1 MSSRASKIDTKMIEL
16 ESMLTDLDAALV
28 VIYDGIEN
36 QISNMIVAREPK
48 TLIGALFESFNDPQ
62 RGKDMIDLFSSVFL
76 SYCKAN
82 PKFATQFIQ
91 TFNKVMYGID
101 IS

>member
-1 MSSRASKIDTKMIEL
+1 MSSRASKIDTKMVEL
-16 ESMLTDLDAALV
+16 EGMLTDMDAALV
-28 VIYDGIEN
+28 VIYDGVEN
-36 QISNMIVAREPK
+36 QISSMIISKDPK
-48 TLIGALFESFNDPQ
+48 VLIGALFESFNDPQ

-91 TFNKVMYGID
+91 MFNKVMYGID
-101 IS
+101 IN

>member
-1 MSSRASKIDTKMIEL
+1 MSSRASKIDAKMIEL
-16 ESMLTDLDAALV
+16 EGMLTDMDAALV
-28 VIYDGIEN
+28 VIYDGVEN
-36 QISNMIVAREPK
+36 QISSMIISKDPK
-48 TLIGALFESFNDPQ
+48 VLIGALFESFNDPQ

-91 TFNKVMYGID
+91 MFNKVMYGID
-101 IS
+101 IN

>member
-36 QISNMIVAREPK
+36 QISSMIVSREPK
-48 TLIGALFESFNDPQ
+48 VLIGALFESFNDPQ
-62 RGKDMIDLFSSVFL
+62 RGKDMIDIFSSVFL

-82 PKFATQFIQ
+82 PTFATHFIQ